1 MRFLLGSTS
10 GSTSALASQLGGE
23 PGASHSALGVGVG
36 DDVGDVDGLCEGG
49 AVLVEFDRLGP
60 VVESAGYVDFF
71 SRMLPNGKEKK
82 QRSAQLERF
91 AEQQVVV

>member
-1 MRFLLGSTS
+1 VLTAAGGFSSTHLVLNL
-10 GSTSALASQLGGE
+10 AL
-23 PGASHSALGVGVG
+23 
-36 DDVGDVDGLCEGG
+36 DVGDVDGLCEGG